1 MPWGMAV
8 GITPTGACEWG
19 TAYCIHWK
27 DGGCHTF
34 SVQVCAVVTSMVS
47 LLGVISWLLVIVSRE
62 EYLHQAALGGMHL
75 KAERLKK
82 NKIK

>member
-1 MPWGMAV
+1 
-8 GITPTGACEWG
+8 
-19 TAYCIHWK
+19 
-27 DGGCHTF
+27 
-34 SVQVCAVVTSMVS
+34 MVS